1 MSRRISL
8 REFQENLAHR
18 LAEAQTGERRG
29 LLGVQAGDENWLL
42 QLAETGEILVPP
54 PLATVPLTRDW
65 YRGLANV
72 RGTLYGIID
81 FSGLHDGPPIV
92 PSGPARLLL
101 IGARHGVHSALL
113 VSRVLGLRS
122 EEDFEADHGP
132 PDPRPWVGQRMRDMQ
147 DRPWLRLDV
156 PKLLADSAFLDAGAD
171 YSLGTLSHQTS

>member
-8 REFQENLAHR
+8 REFQENLARR
-18 LAEAQTGERRG
+18 LAEARTGERRG

-42 QLAETGEILVPP
+42 QLSDSGEILVPP
-54 PLATVPLTRDW
+54 PLASVPLTRSW

-72 RGTLYGIID
+72 RGTLFGVID
-81 FSGLHDGPPIV
+81 FSGFHDGAPIV
-92 PSGPARLLL
+92 PVGHARLLL
-101 IGARHGVHSALL
+101 VGAKHGIHSALL

-132 PDPRPWVGQRMRDMQ
+132 PDPRPWVGRRMRDMQ

-156 PKLLADSAFLDAGAD
+156 PRLLASGAFLDAGAD
-171 YSLGTLSHQTS
+171 YAPGGTTHQHS